1 MPVSA
6 EEVNNKFLN
15 IILSRSGGGI
25 LGLARNFRIIDSD
38 KSGELS
44 KDEFKL
50 AMKKFRVGLTDEE
63 VTVLFS
69 VYDVDK
75 SGTVEFG
82 EFLKGLRSKLSPQR
96 RALAEQAFIAMD
108 TNGSGEI
115 DYDDLKESYDVR
127 HHPKVSSG
135 EWTPKQAID
144 EFIGM
149 FEGDKGD
156 GNKKVTKEEWL
167 DYHTGL
173 SANIDQ
179 DDEFG
184 IMMANNWG
192 IEYIPQKN
200 IDALFEIIRNKAEQK
215 SGKKAPKRVA
225 EDIFK
230 FFDKNGSKQIDMEEF
245 KDAMASFGAGLN
257 EKELKTLFR
266 MFDHDGSGEISYQ
279 ELVDLIWGSAK

>member
-1 MPVSA
+1 MPISP

-15 IILSRSGGGI
+15 VVLSRSGGGI

-38 KSGELS
+38 RSGQLS

-50 AMKKFRVGLTDEE
+50 AMKKFRVGLTEEE
-63 VTVLFS
+63 VSVLFG

-75 SGTVEFG
+75 SGTIEFG

-96 RALAEQAFIAMD
+96 RALVEQAFLAMD
-108 TNGSGEI
+108 SNGSGEI
-115 DYDDLKESYDVR
+115 DYEDLKDKYDTR
-127 HHPKVSSG
+127 HHPKVQSG
-135 EWTPKQAID
+135 EWTAKQAID
-144 EFIGM
+144 EFIGI
-149 FEGDKGD
+149 FEGDKGNND
-156 GNKKVTKEEWL
+156 KVVTKEEFL

-173 SANIDQ
+173 SANIDT

-184 IMMANNWG
+184 IMMSNNWG

-200 IDALFEIIRNKAEQK
+200 IEALFEIIRNKAEQK
-215 SGKKAPKRVA
+215 SGNKKPKRVA
-225 EDIFK
+225 EDIFR
-230 FFDKNGSKQIDMEEF
+230 FFDKNGSKEIDMDEF
-245 KDAMASFGAGLN
+245 REAMSSFGAGLN

-279 ELVDLIWGSAK
+279 ELVDLVWGAGK